1 MISAAQAREKTN
13 ERLNQIAKE
22 FITNYA
28 ERVIDMA
35 IGKGN
40 FMAAVCLDDVTKGVP
55 TESVVNIGKEV
66 VRILK
71 SDLGFEAEHTYRE
84 GDRDRVNTIL
94 IKWGT
99 N

>member
-28 ERVIDMA
+28 EQVIDTA
-35 IGKGN
+35 IGKGK

-71 SDLGFEAEHTYRE
+71 SDYGFEAEHVYRE
-84 GDRDRVNTIL
+84 GDRDRSNSIL

-99 N
+99 D